1 MAKELGVGVIGLGMG
16 RDLFYLNGDP
26 SSRFEVRAVC
36 SRDPARAERAAR
48 DHGLGFFTADYR
60 ELVARADVDLVAV
73 FSPDHLHAEH
83 CLAALRAGKH
93 VLVTKPMV
101 TRLSDAVELTRE
113 SEARGLKLLVGETC
127 RWYTSFLAAKRLLD
141 DGDLGGIL
149 LAEAHYVH
157 EIKDYFPLTPW
168 RLEAPQDFLYGGV
181 CHPVD
186 SLIWVLGDVDEVHC
200 YANRGGLSAYP
211 QEENYLL
218 NLRFR
223 NGVMARVLG
232 AYGVV
237 QPPWPMMGITLYGTR
252 ATATATFED
261 FKPGQLRV
269 VFDKLPGNE
278 PAVIDYPADL
288 EGAYGQGQAVRRYMA
303 HLEDC
308 LVHDKQ
314 PCENAREGTK
324 TIAALDAAC
333 RSFRTGLPQKVTAD
347 FPT

>member
-1 MAKELGVGVIGLGMG
+1 MGKDLGVGVIGLGMG
-16 RDLFYLNGDP
+16 RDLFYLNRDP
-26 SSRFEVRAVC
+26 GTRLEIRGVC
-36 SRDPARAERAAR
+36 SKDPAKAERAAR
-48 DHGLGFFTADYR
+48 ANGIGFFTDDYR
-60 ELVARADVDLVAV
+60 ELVRRDDVQVVAV
-73 FSPDHLHAEH
+73 FSPDHLHGEH

-93 VLVTKPMV
+93 VVVTKPMV
-101 TRLSDAVELTRE
+101 NRLDEAVRITRE
-113 SEARGLKLLVGETC
+113 AEARGLKLLVGETC
-127 RWYTSFLAAKRLLD
+127 RWYTSFLAVKRFFD
-141 DGDLGGIL
+141 DDDLGKII

-157 EIKDYFPLTPW
+157 EIKDYFGLTPW

-186 SLIWVLGDVDEVHC
+186 SLVWLLGDVDEVHC

-218 NLRFR
+218 NLRFSS
-223 NGVMARVLG
+223 GVIARVLG

-237 QPPWPMMGITLYGTR
+237 QPPWPMMGITLYGTK

-261 FKPGQLRV
+261 FKPSQVRI
-269 VFDKLPGNE
+269 VFDKLAGNE

-308 LVHDKQ
+308 IANDKR
-314 PCENAREGTK
+314 PGEDAREGTK
-324 TIAALDAAC
+324 TIAALDAAW
-333 RSFRTGLPQKVTAD
+333 RSFTTGVPQKVSTDLAG
-347 FPT
+347 